1 MSEVDVL
8 ERELEADHPQQIK
21 MTVLGWGALQQHGF
35 AARVLNYVN
44 LPYVDRETCRRAMYP
59 HRVFDNMICAGD
71 IKYGGVDACQGDSGG
86 PLVIKRWRE
95 DNKQNKTTS
104 TDENVREGKTFLFDF
119 SHDIHDLFVDRN
131 YDDNDEYQYPDDDTK
146 EIVEKPHAYELA
158 GLVSWGVGCG
168 QKNYAGVYTDIASF
182 KDWIDEIMRK
192 S

>member
-1 MSEVDVL
+1 M
-8 ERELEADHPQQIK
+8 
-21 MTVLGWGALQQHGF
+21 
-35 AARVLNYVN
+35 
-44 LPYVDRETCRRAMYP
+44 
-59 HRVFDNMICAGD
+59 
-71 IKYGGVDACQGDSGG
+71 
-86 PLVIKRWRE
+86 
-95 DNKQNKTTS
+95 
-104 TDENVREGKTFLFDF
+104 
-119 SHDIHDLFVDRN
+119 DRN